1 MLNRLRQSRVRHRN
15 PGISGFFLSTGEF
28 RPMPE
33 VRDHEQIDEHM
44 NARSQEN
51 LKLMRFEGQLLPNW
65 AQLLFL
71 AARLCPVAQDASLW
85 FARLTS
91 RSGADD
97 ARTVLKQCGLL
108 RASIQKHRKTVSSEL
123 QRSRY
128 DGQSKQILAA
138 WMYSLDTMIL
148 EARGRKTCSWIVEGT
163 EEAPLS
169 ALDDGDV
176 TLRSV

>member
-1 MLNRLRQSRVRHRN
+1 
-15 PGISGFFLSTGEF
+15 
-28 RPMPE
+28 MPK
-33 VRDHEQIDEHM
+33 VRDAELIDEQM

-51 LKLMRFEGQLLPNW
+51 LKVMRFEGQLLPDW

-91 RSGADD
+91 RSGVDD

-108 RASIQKHRKTVSSEL
+108 RASIQKHRKSVSSEL
-123 QRSRY
+123 RRSRY

-163 EEAPLS
+163 EQAPLS

-176 TLRSV
+176 TLRRV